1 MREPKKIY
9 GPYDKRDGRQVIIL
23 QYEDKTRRTV
33 SYPKY
38 LMEVRLGREL
48 DPDEETVD
56 HIDRDFTNNEWW
68 NLRVI
73 ERPRHT
79 KEDAKRRK
87 PAEFTCMICETVF
100 EKNVSYVYTNR
111 KAGKAGPFCSREC
124 AGTYGMKVKKG
135 EIDKEPVD
143 FEEFEAENKEYYRPI
158 KREKDTGT
166 VACKHCLHKAGLSKY
181 WRVDEGQDEECD
193 NCGKVDKCVYVR
205 WLEGDIYFNPAYED
219 EDGPGLIIAIGDSKY
234 RLALVNEIED
244 GDEIWEHAE
253 KIGTVRMEMK
263 A

>member
-1 MREPKKIY
+1 MREPKKVY

-23 QYEDKTRRTV
+23 QYADKSRRTV

-111 KAGKAGPFCSREC
+111 KAGKAGPFCSRKC

-143 FEEFEAENKEYYRPI
+143 FEEFEAENKEFYRPI
-158 KREKDTGT
+158 KREKNTGA
-166 VACKHCLHKAGLSKY
+166 VACENCLIDAGLSGY
-181 WRVDEGQDEECD
+181 FAGGGQDETCEICE
-193 NCGKVDKCVYVR
+193 KVTKCVYIK
-205 WLEGDIYFNPAYED
+205 WMEGDIYFNPAYED

-234 RLALVNEIED
+234 RLALVNEVED

-253 KIGTVRMEMK
+253 KVGTVRMEMK